1 MTLTA
6 GSVSSLLAAF
16 RSSNPT
22 PGGGSASALAGAIG
36 ASLLTMVAGLA
47 KPRTSSDEELAQ
59 LHNAGAKC
67 AGIAARLETLVD
79 ADTDAYDLV
88 VDAYR
93 LPKATDGEK
102 TARTERIQAALK
114 AATDVPLEVMRQCA
128 AALAE
133 SSAIARLGNQN
144 AVSDVNVGIAM
155 LRAGLSGAR
164 ENVETNVGSIKDADY
179 IARVRAESS
188 RLAT

>member
-1 MTLTA
+1 LPLSA
-6 GSVSSLLAAF
+6 PPIPLQGEVLRR
-16 RSSNPT
+16 RS
-22 PGGGSASALAGAIG
+22 
-36 ASLLTMVAGLA
+36 
-47 KPRTSSDEELAQ
+47 
-59 LHNAGAKC
+59 
-67 AGIAARLETLVD
+67 GIAATLETLVD
-79 ADTDAYDLV
+79 ADTDAYDRV

-93 LPKATDGEK
+93 LPKVTDEEK

-114 AATDVPLEVMRQCA
+114 SATDVPLEVMRQCA

-133 SSAIARLGNQN
+133 SAGIARLGNQN